1 FVDFD
6 LLVEGRSMIR
16 SFFRGAVTTCNY
28 LWVLWILLLIAVAF
42 VLRGPLRLTEPFEQ
56 AGNFLS
62 NLTPKFY
69 VALTGTSS
77 FISGII
83 LVFEWW
89 YFKGGDDDMDSED
102 EDSTE
107 EVEVEPP
114 PRPIREQR
122 ECKVW
127 RNPYALFRG
136 PEYFRYKKKIAQDP
150 LTFYDMN
157 LTSQDHQAFFC
168 VDDETDK
175 EDLKIMN
182 AAWRERETDVRIA
195 YATEAL
201 EKNENCAMAMVLLA
215 EEQSE
220 TIVDCENMLRKALR
234 SAEIQY
240 KKPPSSNQSYHDGSA
255 EFYRQGTNV
264 MSYIRRRMAM
274 CARKQGRLRE
284 AIKIFKET
292 LKELTVQQVYGVQ
305 ENLIEC
311 YLELCSYAD
320 VQSLLVRYDGYDFR
334 EPRSACLVYTSAL
347 LKARAVADKFA
358 MEYSA
363 RRGLS
368 CAELNAVEAIMRAFE
383 YNPHVP
389 QYLLEMKSMILP
401 PEHYLRR
408 GDSEAICYAFNH
420 LQHWKRIDG
429 ALHLLQCTWKGA
441 FPTVSRSPNMNQY
454 TQYSNAIELAD
465 RELLPT
471 WHTQSIFPKKETFV
485 WPVIQCIF
493 CLALSITAIIVN
505 YYPAT
510 SQEFA
515 QAAVTYF
522 SAGTVSLTNGL
533 AAWVPENI
541 VELLASKSRSD
552 SAAVENF

>member
-1 FVDFD
+1 
-6 LLVEGRSMIR
+6 SMIR
-16 SFFRGAVTTCNY
+16 SLLRGVGNH
-28 LWVLWILLLIAVAF
+28 LWILWVALLIAFAF
-42 VLRGPLRLTEPFEQ
+42 LLRGPLRLTEPFEHV
-56 AGNFLS
+56 GTFLS

-89 YFKGGDDDMDSED
+89 YFKNGDEELNSEGEITD
-102 EDSTE
+102 EE
-107 EVEVEPP
+107 EEILPP
-114 PRPIREQR
+114 PRPIKEVK

-127 RNPYALFRG
+127 RNAYALIRG
-136 PEYFRYKKKIAQDP
+136 PEYFRYKKARNQDP

-157 LTSQDHQAFFC
+157 LTSQDHQAFFII
-168 VDDETDK
+168 DDDTDK

-182 AAWRERETDVRIA
+182 AAWRERETDIRIQ

-220 TIVDCENMLRKALR
+220 TIIDCENMLRKALR

-240 KKPPSSNQSYHDGSA
+240 KKPASSNHHDGSA
-255 EFYRQGTNV
+255 EFYRQGANV
-264 MSYIRRRMAM
+264 MSYIRRRLAM

-284 AIKIFKET
+284 AIKIFKECH
-292 LKELTVQQVYGVQ
+292 KELAMQSVYAVQ

-320 VQSLLVRYDGYDFR
+320 VQSLLVRYDGYDLR
-334 EPRSACLVYTSAL
+334 EPRSAVLIYTSAL

-368 CAELNAVEAIMRAFE
+368 IAESNAVEAIMRAFE

-389 QYLLEMKSMILP
+389 YYLLEMKAMILP

-408 GDSEAICYAFNH
+408 GDSEALCYVFNH

-441 FPTVSRSPNMNQY
+441 FPTVARSINMNQY
-454 TQYSNAIELAD
+454 TQYSNAIEQAD

-471 WHTQSIFPKKETFV
+471 WHVVSVFPKKESAFLN
-485 WPVIQCIF
+485 ILMCFF
-493 CLALSITAIIVN
+493 CLIICVTSIIICH
-505 YYPAT
+505 YPAT
-510 SQEFA
+510 FHEFT
-515 QAAVTYF
+515 QATGTYC
-522 SAGTVSLTNGL
+522 SAAWISFCNGL
-533 AAWVPENI
+533 SAWIPENV
-541 VELLASKSRSD
+541 VELLASKSRTD
-552 SAAVENF
+552 SATVENF